1 MESDKYDLIVGLEI
15 HIQTKTKSKM
25 FCSCPTGYFQ
35 EEPNTHVCPVC
46 LGLPGA
52 LPVPNKR
59 ALELCILIGLASNCD
74 IANEIYFDRKH
85 YFYPDL
91 PKGYQISQYKR
102 PICSN
107 GKIELS
113 DSIVEIE
120 RIHQEEDVAKSTH
133 HIESGTGL
141 DYSLID
147 YNKSGVPLIEI
158 VTKPCIRSAKEAKE
172 YATRIRQI
180 ARYLDISDADMEKGQ
195 MRCEPNI
202 SIQEKGKW
210 DYKDGMIVAIGDY
223 KLNPKVEVKNIGSIT
238 AVEKSIEYEFK
249 RLLEALENGE
259 EIVQQTR
266 GWNADRGITEFQRS
280 KETADDYRYMAEPDI
295 PVIEIS
301 NKDIERISKELVEL
315 PHEKIKRYKEE
326 YKLSDY
332 DSEVLSSER
341 EVAEFYDELVKNLD
355 KEVRDLPSSA
365 KLASNCITG
374 TIFAW
379 LNEKSI
385 TISEAE
391 LDLDDLVQC
400 NVAINKNE
408 ITKNKAEELLKK
420 SLGEKEELSNLLD
433 EFREKA
439 KKSAGNLD
447 DIVKKVVDNNQ
458 NAVEDY
464 KSGKKTSLGFLI
476 GQVMQKTQ
484 GTADPNEA
492 RSILI
497 KELKR

>member
-1 MESDKYDLIVGLEI
+1 MGNDKYDLIVGLEI

-25 FCSCPTGYFQ
+25 FCSCPTGYFH

-59 ALELCILIGLASNCD
+59 AIELCILMGLATKCV
-74 IANEIYFDRKH
+74 IADEIYFDRKH

-91 PKGYQISQYKR
+91 PKGYQISQYKN

-107 GKIELS
+107 GKVELS
-113 DSIVEIE
+113 NSTVEIE

-158 VTKPCIRSAKEAKE
+158 VTKPCIRSAQEAKE

-180 ARYLDISDADMEKGQ
+180 ARYLNISDADMEKGQ

-210 DYKDGMIVAIGDY
+210 DYKDGMITAIGDY
-223 KLNPKVEVKNIGSIT
+223 KLNPKVEIKNIGSIT

-249 RLLEALENGE
+249 RLSEALESAE

-301 NKDIERISKELVEL
+301 QEDIARISEELVEL
-315 PHEKIKRYKEE
+315 PHEKIVRYKEG
-326 YKLSDY
+326 YKLSEY
-332 DSEVLSSER
+332 DAEVLSAER
-341 EVAEFYDELVKNLD
+341 NVAEFYDKLVEELD
-355 KEVRDLPSSA
+355 KEIKDLPTSA
-365 KLASNCITG
+365 KLASNSITG
-374 TIFAW
+374 TIFSW
-379 LNEKSI
+379 LNEKGIS
-385 TISEAE
+385 ISEAD
-391 LDLDDLVQC
+391 LDLDDLVEW
-400 NVAINKNE
+400 NLALHENE
-408 ITKNKAEELLKK
+408 ITKSKAEELLKK
-420 SLGEKEELSNLLD
+420 SLDKGEDLSNLLD
-433 EFREKA
+433 VFRTKA
-439 KKSAGNLD
+439 KKSAGNIE
-447 DIVKKVVDNNQ
+447 DIVKDVIKENQ

-464 KSGKKTSLGFLI
+464 KDGKKASLGFLI

-492 RSILI
+492 RSILME
-497 KELKR
+497 ELEK